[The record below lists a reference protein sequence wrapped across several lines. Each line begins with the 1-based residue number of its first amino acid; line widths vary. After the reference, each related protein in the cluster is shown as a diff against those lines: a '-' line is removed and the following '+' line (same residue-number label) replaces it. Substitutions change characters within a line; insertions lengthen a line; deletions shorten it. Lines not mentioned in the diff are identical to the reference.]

1 MGGGHSGPKYMDE
14 IKIPSNEKFIDYKY
28 NDDYII
34 KNIFLIEI
42 IILFIITFFYYYK
55 KKRYKD

>member
-28 NDDYII
+28 NDDII